1 MKKSKKLLSIL
12 LSAALMLSVFTG
24 CEGKDKSEDDPSSG
38 DKGQVSDTNDSDTSE
53 LKPVELTWYFIGN
66 GQQKDVAMVEEKINE
81 YIKDKINATV
91 KLQCYTW
98 GEEYDNKLSQMIA
111 SGQEFDI
118 CFTAAWANNYVTN
131 GSKGAFVALNDDK
144 NLFETYAPKTMELL
158 GEDFLSGSQIDGIN
172 YGIPANKEKAHAWG
186 FIFNKSLVDKYK
198 LDIDSVKS
206 LEDLEPLLKVIK
218 DNEPNVY
225 ALEAL
230 AGESPYKL
238 LDWDTVGDDKC
249 PGVVTNDSEDLKVF
263 NEFDTEEA
271 MELFKTMRK
280 YYLAGYI
287 RQDAMTVTDY
297 NADEAA
303 GKIFCATKS
312 LKPGKDD
319 ETTLSTGIEWTQAYI
334 TSPVISN
341 RDTMGSLQAISTTS
355 KNPERALMFL
365 ELFNT
370 DEYLNNL
377 VNYGVEGIHYEKVE
391 DKIIK
396 AGSGVDGYNPATGWM
411 FGNQFINYLYENEDA
426 EKWVK
431 FEEFNESAITTNTLG
446 FNFDA
451 SPVKSQIAAIN
462 SLWDE
467 YVPALETGSV
477 DPEEYLPKFIE
488 ELKRAGID
496 DVIAEKQKQL
506 DTWVKEQGK

>member
-1 MKKSKKLLSIL
+1 MKKGKKILSIL
-12 LSAALMLSVFTG
+12 LSAALMLTSFAG
-24 CEGKDKSEDDPSSG
+24 CGKKSDDSSSK
-38 DKGQVSDTNDSDTSE
+38 DNNSSNTSQDDNST

-66 GQQKDVAMVEEKINE
+66 GQQKDVEMIEAKVNE

-91 KLQCYTW
+91 KLQCYAW

-111 SGQEFDI
+111 SGQNFDI

-131 GSKGAFVALNDDK
+131 ASKGAFVALNDDK
-144 NLFETYAPKTMELL
+144 KLFETYAPKTMALL
-158 GEDFLSGSQIDGIN
+158 GEDFLSGSQINGIN
-172 YGIPANKEKAHAWG
+172 YGIPANKEKAHSWG
-186 FIFNKSLVDKYK
+186 FLFNKDLVEKYN
-198 LDIDSVKS
+198 LDVNSVKS

-218 DNEPNVY
+218 ENEPNVY
-225 ALEAL
+225 PLEAL
-230 AGESPYKL
+230 SGESPYKL

-249 PGVVTNDSEDLKVF
+249 PGVVTNDTTDLKVF
-263 NEFDTEEA
+263 NEFETEET
-271 MELFKTMRK
+271 MQLFKTLRE

-297 NADEAA
+297 NADETA

-312 LKPGKDD
+312 LKPGKDA
-319 ETTLSTGIEWTQAYI
+319 EMTLSSGVNWTQVYI
-334 TSPVISN
+334 TPAVISN
-341 RDTMGSLQAISTTS
+341 RDTMGSLQAISSTS

-377 VNYGVEGIHYEKVE
+377 INYGIEGTHYEKIS
-391 DKIIK
+391 DKVIK
-396 AGSGVDGYNPATGWM
+396 AADGADGYNPGTGWM
-411 FGNQFINYLYENEDA
+411 FGNQFLNYLNEKEDPD
-426 EKWVK
+426 KWSK
-431 FEEFNESAITTNTLG
+431 FEEFNASATATKTLG

-451 SPVKSQIAAIN
+451 TPVKSQIAAIN

-467 YVPALETGSV
+467 YVPSLETGSV
-477 DPEEYLPKFIE
+477 DPEEFLPKFIK
-488 ELKRAGID
+488 ELKAAGID

-506 DTWVKEQGK
+506 DKWAEEQGKK